1 MVELYSFWNI
11 ENTNIS
17 VNFLQSRVK
26 VMGNKGEDTSK
37 MGVTNKE
44 KNVFFLKKCNFFQT
58 KG

>member
-26 VMGNKGEDTSK
+26 VMGNEGEDTSK

>member
-1 MVELYSFWNI
+1 
-11 ENTNIS
+11 
-17 VNFLQSRVK
+17 
-26 VMGNKGEDTSK
+26 MGNKGEDTSK

>member
-1 MVELYSFWNI
+1 MVELYSLWNI